1 MFGEVAAG
9 AEQQPAAPAVTQ
21 PAAGRSDRPAPPAS
35 TDSPERDVLTGEE
48 LAAILDELAV
58 QPEQRH
64 GYDRGDWP
72 HWGSG
77 RAGDGL
83 NVRHEVLADESW
95 CPVTVRDGYVTGG
108 CWWSVYDQLW
118 VQDPAALDVDHIVAL
133 QEAHDSGGFA
143 WDVAAREA
151 FANWHRGLV
160 AVSSAT
166 NRAKS
171 AADPAGWL
179 PDSGPVRCAFVRS
192 WLQIKH
198 AWALSVDADE
208 RAALQDAISDCPTAV
223 GLHTL
228 EPPE

>member
-48 LAAILDELAV
+48 RAAILDELAV

-143 WDVAAREA
+143 WDVSPTRARPRPRR
-151 FANWHRGLV
+151 WGGRRRQ
-160 AVSSAT
+160 VS
-166 NRAKS
+166 
-171 AADPAGWL
+171 PICGGWSRPVSRWTRP
-179 PDSGPVRCAFVRS
+179 PD
-192 WLQIKH
+192 
-198 AWALSVDADE
+198 
-208 RAALQDAISDCPTAV
+208 
-223 GLHTL
+223 
-228 EPPE
+228 